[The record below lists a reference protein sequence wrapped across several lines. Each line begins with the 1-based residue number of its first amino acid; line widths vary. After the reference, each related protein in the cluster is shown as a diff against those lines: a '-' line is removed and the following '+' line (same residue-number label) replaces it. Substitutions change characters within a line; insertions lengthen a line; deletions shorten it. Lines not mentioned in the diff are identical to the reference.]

1 MALQIHPIS
10 GKFEGGE
17 SMIILTGNSVS
28 KVFYKTSSFYVDFCQ
43 LEDFNNPESPVEWKR
58 RVEIPTDQLHTV
70 GEGLGEHEVN
80 RHFIIILLK
89 Y

>member
-17 SMIILTGNSVS
+17 SMIILTGNSSS

-43 LEDFNNPESPVEWKR
+43 LEDFNNPESPVDWTH

-70 GEGLGEHEVN
+70 GEGLGEDD
-80 RHFIIILLK
+80 LP
-89 Y
+89 